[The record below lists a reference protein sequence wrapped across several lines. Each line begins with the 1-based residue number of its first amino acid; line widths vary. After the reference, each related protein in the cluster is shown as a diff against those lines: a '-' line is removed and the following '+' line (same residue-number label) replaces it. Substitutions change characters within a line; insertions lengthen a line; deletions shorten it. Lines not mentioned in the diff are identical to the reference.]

1 MRTGHPNGSLPSKLK
16 DFLYILYAT
25 VDTLLSIRKF
35 CMAVFNVDCASYIH
49 AEWSAQDD
57 AQTQNAAVTAMLSEG
72 NSANFVT
79 FTLGT
84 TLAEGQTSGGGAGEH
99 MTSFDCAYRI
109 EAVRDWLFE
118 QAKA

>member
-1 MRTGHPNGSLPSKLK
+1 MTALQSTLK
-16 DFLYILYAT
+16 DFRNILYAT

-84 TLAEGQTSGGGAGEH
+84 TLAKGQTSCGS
-99 MTSFDCAYRI
+99 MTSFDYAYRF

-118 QAKA
+118 RR